1 MTLMHLVN
9 GLRWFRRVGF
19 GWMVGW
25 VGVLGHPSWICISP
39 KTGFLNGDLMVI
51 YLGKK

>member
-25 VGVLGHPSWICISP
+25 VGVLGHSSWICISKKNAFP
-39 KTGFLNGDLMVI
+39 KWWRDGDLPW
-51 YLGKK
+51 